1 MTPSIAQRRDRGRG
15 HRLLQLEGKEPV
27 AAQEVA
33 LEERMLRVTFQP
45 GVQHPNHIRL
55 RLQPAG
61 HRQCRLLVHA
71 QSRIDRADAPQDQ
84 PGIVTAHADA
94 QLPHRRPQ
102 LLPQRLAY
110 HRSAHQ
116 HVGVATPVLGQRRDG
131 DVHAP
136 VERPRQPGRS
146 IGIVDGGQD
155 AALARPGADG
165 RHILDLEGVA
175 TRALQIDHPGVSACQ
190 LLQILGC
197 GQRIEVD
204 GAHPELGQQRIGKGA
219 CRPVDRIAHQD
230 LITWRSEC
238 PHYRGDR
245 CQAGGHKRSSH
256 GVGRPF
262 QLGHGIHQ
270 RIGGLGAG
278 GGVGGMVQ
286 LAPIRAPAGLN
297 GRLHRLEDH
306 AGCPDHRRVDHLD
319 GSTDATACLDR
330 LTARH
335 PRVPPRQGRCL
346 MFFHTLS
353 GTGGPGRLLVRHDET
368 PSMHR
373 CAIAPLRPDGNQKV
387 SAHSLCVRGI
397 RDTWVPSPAPGRRYS
412 NRCRGTESVDGSRAA

>member
-1 MTPSIAQRRDRGRG
+1 M
-15 HRLLQLEGKEPV
+15 
-27 AAQEVA
+27 A
-33 LEERMLRVTFQP
+33 LQP

-110 HRSAHQ
+110 HHGAHQ

-190 LLQILGC
+190 PLQILGC

-245 CQAGGHKRSSH
+245 CQAGGHQRSSH

-373 CAIAPLRPDGNQKV
+373 CAITPLRQRWQPK
-387 SAHSLCVRGI
+387 SKRTLLCIQGI
-397 RDTWVPSPAPGRRYS
+397 RDSWAPSPAPGRRYS

>member
-1 MTPSIAQRRDRGRG
+1 MASAIAQRHDRRRG

-33 LEERMLRVTFQP
+33 LEERMLRMALQP
-45 GVQHPNHIRL
+45 GVQHPNHVRL

-71 QSRIDRADAPQDQ
+71 QPRIDRADAPQDQ
-84 PGIVTAHADA
+84 PGIITAHADA

-102 LLPQRLAY
+102 LLPQRLAH
-110 HRSAHQ
+110 HRGAHQ
-116 HVGVATPVLGQRRDG
+116 HVRMATPVLGQRRDG

-136 VERPRQPGRS
+136 VERPRQPGRG
-146 IGIVDGGQD
+146 IGIVDGRQD

-175 TRALQIDHPGVSACQ
+175 ARAFQIDHPGVSACQ
-190 LLQILGC
+190 LFQICRC

-219 CRPVDRIAHQD
+219 GWPVDRIAHQN
-230 LITWRSEC
+230 LITRRSEC
-238 PHYRGDR
+238 PHHRRDSS
-245 CQAGGHKRSSH
+245 QAGRHQGSPHGMGRSL
-256 GVGRPF
+256 

-270 RIGGLGAG
+270 RIGCLGAG
-278 GGVGGMVQ
+278 GGVSGMVQ
-286 LAPIRAPAGLN
+286 LAPVRAPAGLD
-297 GRLHRLEDH
+297 GRLHRFEDH
-306 AGCPDHRRVDHLD
+306 AGCPDHGRVDHLD
-319 GSTDATACLDR
+319 GPADATACLDR
-330 LTARH
+330 LTALH

-346 MFFHTLS
+346 MFFRTLS
-353 GTGGPGRLLVRHDET
+353 GTSGPGRLLVRHDET

-373 CAIAPLRPDGNQKV
+373 CAIAPLGP
-387 SAHSLCVRGI
+387 
-397 RDTWVPSPAPGRRYS
+397 
-412 NRCRGTESVDGSRAA
+412 